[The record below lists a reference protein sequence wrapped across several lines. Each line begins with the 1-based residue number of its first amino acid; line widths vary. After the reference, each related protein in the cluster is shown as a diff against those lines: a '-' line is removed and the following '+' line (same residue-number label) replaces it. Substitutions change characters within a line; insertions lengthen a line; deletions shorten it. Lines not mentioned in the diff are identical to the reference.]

1 LDELLKLDC
10 GRRKAFVLELVV
22 RHVSKLDSEVN
33 LQPRYPREHPR
44 KDGDDVVI
52 EQRRGV
58 VASHGTAKALEQ
70 ANTDWKGSFRPTS
83 RIFHDHAGRV

>member
-10 GRRKAFVLELVV
+10 GRRKAFILKSVV
-22 RHVSKLDSEVN
+22 HHGSKLDSEVN

-44 KDGDDVVI
+44 KYVVDMVI
-52 EQRRGV
+52 KQCRGV